1 MPSAP
6 ERDYYEVLGV
16 PRNADPKQI
25 KDAYHRLAMRYHP
38 DRNKASDAEERFK
51 EIAKAYAVLH
61 DPEKRAEY
69 DARGHA
75 GVAHFS
81 HEDLYGDLDFGD
93 RFDGLDLTGGL
104 FGRVF
109 GARRRGPPR
118 GADVHVELVIPLESV
133 LSGGEEIVRYHR
145 SGGCAACRGT
155 GAKSGTQPRRC
166 APCDG
171 NGRKVVTRWDN
182 GVTFQ
187 QISTCPVCH
196 GRGEF
201 IDELCPECGG
211 RGKVERE
218 EAVQITIPPGVEEG
232 MVLRVPQHGMPSEA
246 SDGKPG
252 DLLIIVRSRPDP
264 KFERRGADLWHVLTI
279 SIPDAV
285 LGTRLEV
292 PTLKGSAMLSI
303 PAGTQPY
310 TVFGLRGKGLPV
322 FGGGGHGSLNVR
334 IAYEIPKKLTRRQR
348 ELYEQ
353 LREDNKESESTKE
366 RLFDRLRGRIRRAA
380 SRSGF

>member
-1 MPSAP
+1 MPSAT

-61 DPEKRAEY
+61 DPKKRAEY

-81 HEDLYGDLDFGD
+81 YEDLFGDVDFGD
-93 RFDGLDLTGGL
+93 MFDGLDLTGGL

-109 GARRRGPPR
+109 GARRREPRR
-118 GADVHVELVIPLESV
+118 GADVHVELVIPLVRV
-133 LSGGEEIVRYHR
+133 LSGGEETVRYHR
-145 SGGCAACRGT
+145 STQCPACRGT
-155 GAKSGTQPRRC
+155 GAKSGTQPLRCTPCGGTGRR
-166 APCDG
+166 
-171 NGRKVVTRWDN
+171 VITRLDK

-187 QISTCPVCH
+187 QISTCRVCH
-196 GRGEF
+196 GRGEI
-201 IDELCPECGG
+201 IDKPCPECGA

-218 EAVQITIPPGVEEG
+218 EAVQITIPTGVEEG
-232 MVLRVPQHGMPSEA
+232 MVLRVPQHGMPSEE
-246 SDGKPG
+246 SRGKPG
-252 DLLIIVRSRPDP
+252 DLLVVVRSRPDS
-264 KFERRGADLWHVLTI
+264 KFERHGIDLWHVLTI
-279 SIPDAV
+279 SIPEAV

-292 PTLKGSAMLSI
+292 PTLKGSARLSV
-303 PAGTQPY
+303 PAGTQPN
-310 TVFGLRGKGLPV
+310 TVFRLRGKGLPA
-322 FGGGGHGSLNVR
+322 FGGGGRGNLNVR
-334 IAYEIPKKLTRRQR
+334 VAYEVPKHLTRRQR

-353 LREDNKESESTKE
+353 LRGDDKKSADAEQK
-366 RLFDRLRGRIRRAA
+366 LFDRLRGCLRRAA
-380 SRSGF
+380 SRNGL